1 MQRLGSGYN
10 QNPRALPL
18 AENAFG
24 TGFAIVKTKDKNM
37 TANELYQIV
46 KTEIETRI
54 AFWGERESRCQGE
67 ESRYK
72 DTCTSRVT
80 ELTDLLAKLND
91 KMSVSGQPATDVET
105 AADNYRDSQIPV
117 EYPNYFTEDQIREA
131 FIAGNDWRMA
141 RDLHK

>member
-1 MQRLGSGYN
+1 
-10 QNPRALPL
+10 
-18 AENAFG
+18 
-24 TGFAIVKTKDKNM
+24 M